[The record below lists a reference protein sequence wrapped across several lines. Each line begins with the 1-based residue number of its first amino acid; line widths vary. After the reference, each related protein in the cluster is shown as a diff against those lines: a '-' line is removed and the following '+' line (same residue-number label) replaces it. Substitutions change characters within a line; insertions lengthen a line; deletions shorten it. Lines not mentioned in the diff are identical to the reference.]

1 MGDKLRAILF
11 QLPPYMRAD
20 IEQLQKFQ
28 ALLPDSLPTA
38 FEFRHDSWLDADVDR
53 ALQAR
58 GHARV
63 VSHDGTA
70 PAESIC
76 KNRLVYLRLGASNYT
91 DAGLNKWHAKVVA
104 SGAEN
109 AFVFFKHEDD
119 GAGPAMAVRSP
130 AMADGAKLPRQGA
143 KMAAKMAVSKPARKP
158 AGKAT
163 ASEGEPAR
171 AKPARAAGRASTDA
185 KTTKASKPK
194 TA

>member
-1 MGDKLRAILF
+1 
-11 QLPPYMRAD
+11 MRAD
-20 IEQLQKFQ
+20 IEQLQNFQ
-28 ALLPDSLPTA
+28 ALLPDSLPTT

-91 DAGLNKWHAKVVA
+91 DAGLNKWDAKVVA

-119 GAGPAMAVRSP
+119 GAAPAMAVRSL
-130 AMADGAKLPRQGA
+130 AMADGAKLPHQVA
-143 KMAAKMAVSKPARKP
+143 KLAAKKAVRKP

-163 ASEGEPAR
+163 ASKVEPA
-171 AKPARAAGRASTDA
+171 PANPAQAAGRASAGA